1 MLFAAIGLRY
11 AFPIDVYISSGF
23 SRNED
28 AQCSHSYS
36 GTGARYDDTEFI
48 ITILFF

>member
-28 AQCSHSYS
+28 EQSYQS
-36 GTGARYDDTEFI
+36 FLIMGRGLLYDGT
-48 ITILFF
+48 LSL

>member
-28 AQCSHSYS
+28 AQSPHFFIV
-36 GTGARYDDTEFI
+36 GQAQHYDHTRS
-48 ITILFF
+48 